1 MTFRSEE
8 KFVEIPEVSDDG
20 VRNLTIHRIEELTL
34 KLIEEISSR
43 TFPKLTYKEARKG
56 GRIAELEDSV
66 GQFRDRQ
73 TDARN
78 LNDCALDLLTSFDSS
93 KSLSWIVD
101 DEETPPNDIAQ
112 NPVNK
117 DLESEKDPDASRSIT
132 VDFRRKNSRKN
143 LALLVTLMSYV
154 HKMLI
159 NRTSKTRRSLYYEL
173 QSERNSAGLAKN
185 QRILD
190 TAVNHVASLL
200 ECSPWELGFT
210 ATSKGLVY
218 GDLSLTFSKED
229 LVSCEVAGGVLIPQ
243 NVNRVTS
250 ARTSARYVLVV
261 EKDAVFQRLIGEECT
276 QYLNCILV
284 TGKGYPDVNTRMLVN
299 FLGNKLK
306 LPVYVLVDADPFGI
320 EIMCIYRFGSATR
333 SREDRQLAFP
343 DARWIGIHPSEFSA
357 LGLSS
362 KPLVASDKAKIAGL
376 KSRGY
381 VDETILDQLQ
391 LLQAGKVDI
400 EAVAGLSNRF
410 LTTVYLSS
418 KISTENYL

>member
-20 VRNLTIHRIEELTL
+20 VRNLTIRRIEELTL
-34 KLIEEISSR
+34 QLIKEISSR
-43 TFPKLTYKEARKG
+43 TFPKLIYKEARKG
-56 GRIAELEDSV
+56 GRVAELEDSV
-66 GQFRDRQ
+66 EQFRNRQ
-73 TDARN
+73 TSARN
-78 LNDCALDLLTSFDSS
+78 LSDSALNPLTSFDSS
-93 KSLSWIVD
+93 KSLSWLVD
-101 DEETPPNDIAQ
+101 DEETPQNAQ

-117 DLESEKDPDASRSIT
+117 DLESEKDSDTGRSIT
-132 VDFRRKNSRKN
+132 VDFRRKQSRKN
-143 LALLVTLMSYV
+143 LALLVTLMSHV

-173 QSERNSAGLAKN
+173 QSERNSARLAKN

-190 TAVNHVASLL
+190 NAVNHVASLL
-200 ECSPWELGFT
+200 ECPPWQLGFT
-210 ATSKGLVY
+210 ATSKGLVC

-284 TGKGYPDVNTRMLVN
+284 TGKGYPDINTRMLVS

-320 EIMCIYRFGSATR
+320 EIMCIYRYGSATR

-343 DARWIGIHPSEFSA
+343 GARWIGIHPSEFSA

-362 KPLVASDKAKIAGL
+362 KPLAAPDKAKIAAL
-376 KSRGY
+376 KSREY

-391 LLQAGKVDI
+391 LLRTGKVDI
-400 EAVAGLSNRF
+400 EAVAGLSSRF

-418 KISTENYL
+418 KITADNYL